1 MRALAI
7 PTLASQLR
15 PHRLLLDM
23 SQQSF
28 AELSPRGA
36 AALRRQAQ
44 QSSNNSV
51 LQQLKDLCMHRA
63 RWHSLLE

>member
-1 MRALAI
+1 MHALGI
-7 PTLASQLR
+7 PTLASQLH
-15 PHRLLLDM
+15 PHHLRLDM

-44 QSSNNSV
+44 QSSNSLA
-51 LQQLKDLCMHRA
+51 LQQLKDLYMRPGH
-63 RWHSLLE
+63 WHSPLE